1 MFHTI
6 QNRISDKENK
16 VEGNMK
22 RVRVLEIIGKRP
34 VGGVGT
40 VMLNYQNYIDAEKVQ
55 MDYLIFGEETEIFD
69 EKVKALG
76 SNVFVYPA
84 LSGSQ
89 MGRTKAYLEE
99 FFSVHALD
107 YDVVHLHAPTIAFLA
122 FPIIAKYGIKHRIVH
137 SHATLYAESRVK
149 AIRNRI
155 LWALAKGKIT
165 DRIGC
170 SKAAGDF
177 LFGKE
182 DFTVL
187 KNAIAYEDYLYN
199 EAMRK
204 QIREIENAEE
214 KLVVGNVG
222 RFSLQ
227 KNQTFLIEI
236 FAKIKE
242 LHPNSVLWLLGDGE
256 LRTEIEEKIKSLGLE
271 SSVKLF
277 GMVSNPKDYY
287 QAMDV
292 MVMPSLFE
300 GLPMVGVEAQ
310 ASGLPCVFADTITRE
325 VDVVGCPYISLG
337 ASTEEWAKAVVTV
350 AKLGKRRSYP
360 KELDELGFNIKLEA
374 KRLEELYLS
383 KIRN

>member
-1 MFHTI
+1 
-6 QNRISDKENK
+6 
-16 VEGNMK
+16 MK
-22 RVRVLEIIGKRP
+22 KARVLEIIGKRP

-40 VMLNYQNYIDAEKVQ
+40 VMLNYQRYVDAKKVQ
-55 MDYLIFGEETEIFD
+55 MDYLIFGEETEKFD
-69 EKVKALG
+69 ESVKALG
-76 SNVFVYPA
+76 SKVYVYPA

-99 FFSVHALD
+99 FFSKHAAE
-107 YDVVHLHAPTIAFLA
+107 YDIVHLHAPTIAFLA
-122 FPIIAKYGIKHRIVH
+122 FPIVAKYGIKHRIIH
-137 SHATLYAESRVK
+137 SHATLYAENKIK
-149 AIRNRI
+149 AIRNKI
-155 LWALAKGKIT
+155 LWAMAKGKIT

-177 LFGKE
+177 LFGNE
-182 DFTVL
+182 TYTVL
-187 KNAIAYEDYLYN
+187 KNAIAYEEYLFDAEVRN
-199 EAMRK
+199 R
-204 QIREIENAEE
+204 IRQQEGVEE

-222 RFSLQ
+222 RFSQQ
-227 KNQTFLIEI
+227 KNQTYLVEI

-242 LHPNSVLWLLGDGE
+242 FKTDSVLWLVGDGE
-256 LRTEIEEKIKSLGLE
+256 LRGEIEEKIKKFGLE
-271 SSVKLF
+271 KDVKLF
-277 GMVSNPKDYY
+277 GMVSNAKELY

-325 VDVVGCPYISLG
+325 VDVVGCPYLSLED
-337 ASTEEWAKAVVTV
+337 SKDVWAKA
-350 AKLGKRRSYP
+350 AIDMAGKKERQSYP

-383 KIRN
+383 KV

>member
-1 MFHTI
+1 
-6 QNRISDKENK
+6 
-16 VEGNMK
+16 MK
-22 RVRVLEIIGKRP
+22 KVRVLEIIGKRP

-40 VMLNYQNYIDAEKVQ
+40 VMLNYQKYIDAGKVQ
-55 MDYLIFGEETEIFD
+55 MDYLIFGEDPEQFD
-69 EKVKALG
+69 ESVKALG
-76 SNVFVYPA
+76 SKVFLYPA

-99 FFSVHALD
+99 FFSVHASE

-122 FPIIAKYGIKHRIVH
+122 FPIVARYGIKHRIVH
-137 SHATLYAESRVK
+137 SHATLYAESKVK

-165 DRIGC
+165 ERIGC

-182 DFTVL
+182 EFIVL
-187 KNAIAYEDYLYN
+187 KNAIAYEEFLYD
-199 EAMRK
+199 EKVRK
-204 QIREIENAEE
+204 QVREQEGAEE
-214 KLVVGNVG
+214 KLVVGNAG

-242 LHPNSVLWLLGDGE
+242 IHPNSVLWLLGDGE
-256 LRTEIEEKIKSLGLE
+256 LRTEIEEKIRVYGL
-271 SSVKLF
+271 SNSVKLF
-277 GMVSNPKDYY
+277 GMVKNPKDYY

-325 VDVVGCPYISLG
+325 VDIVGCPYISLD
-337 ASTEEWAKAVVTV
+337 ASAEEWAKAAITV
-350 AKLGKRRSYP
+350 AGMGKRRSYP
-360 KELDELGFNIKLEA
+360 TELDELGFNIRLEA
-374 KRLEELYLS
+374 KRLEDFYFSIGKTL
-383 KIRN
+383 

>member
-6 QNRISDKENK
+6 PNRISDKENK

-242 LHPNSVLWLLGDGE
+242 LHPTSVLWLLGDGE

>member
-1 MFHTI
+1 
-6 QNRISDKENK
+6 
-16 VEGNMK
+16 MK
-22 RVRVLEIIGKRP
+22 RARVLEIIGKRP

-40 VMLNYQNYIDAEKVQ
+40 VMLNYQNYVNAEKVQ
-55 MDYLIFGEETEIFD
+55 MDYLIFGEEPESFD
-69 EKVKALG
+69 ESVKALG
-76 SNVFVYPA
+76 SKVYTYPA

-99 FFSVHALD
+99 FFAAHASE
-107 YDVVHLHAPTIAFLA
+107 YDIVHLHAPNIAFLA
-122 FPIIAKYGIKHRIVH
+122 FPIIAKYGIKHRIIH
-137 SHATLYAESRVK
+137 SHATLYAESKIK
-149 AIRNRI
+149 AVRNKI
-155 LWALAKGKIT
+155 LWLLAQGKIT

-182 DFTVL
+182 DFVVL
-187 KNAIAYEDYLYN
+187 KNAICYEDYLYD
-199 EAMRK
+199 EGLRETVRK
-204 QIREIENAEE
+204 REQVTD

-222 RFSLQ
+222 RFSQQ

-236 FAKIKE
+236 FVKIKE
-242 LHPNSVLWLLGDGE
+242 LYPNSLLWLVGDGE
-256 LRTEIEEKIKSLGLE
+256 TRSEIEEKIKEHHLE
-271 SSVKLF
+271 ADVRLF
-277 GMVSNPKDYY
+277 GMVNNTKELY

-325 VDVVGCPYISLG
+325 VDVVGCPYVSLE
-337 ASTEEWAKAVVTV
+337 ASTEEWANATIKMAN
-350 AKLGKRRSYP
+350 AKGRRSYP
-360 KELDELGFNIKLEA
+360 TELDALGFNIKLEA

-383 KIRN
+383 KV

>member
-1 MFHTI
+1 
-6 QNRISDKENK
+6 
-16 VEGNMK
+16 MK
-22 RVRVLEIIGKRP
+22 KARVLEIIGKRP

-40 VMLNYQNYIDAEKVQ
+40 VMLNYQKYVDAKKVQ
-55 MDYLIFGEETEIFD
+55 MDYLIFGEEAEAFD
-69 EKVKALG
+69 EGVKALG
-76 SNVFVYPA
+76 SKVYMYPA

-99 FFSVHALD
+99 FFSEHASE
-107 YDVVHLHAPTIAFLA
+107 YDIVHLHAPTIAFLA
-122 FPIIAKYGIKHRIVH
+122 FPIIAKHGIKTRIIH
-137 SHATLYAESRVK
+137 SHATLYAENKIK
-149 AIRNRI
+149 AIRNEV
-155 LWALAKGKIT
+155 LWALAQGKIT

-182 DFTVL
+182 EFTVL
-187 KNAIAYEDYLYN
+187 KNAIAYEDYLYD
-199 EAMRK
+199 EAVRDR
-204 QIREIENAEE
+204 IREELQVTD

-222 RFSLQ
+222 RFSQQ

-242 LHPNSVLWLLGDGE
+242 LRPDSVLWLVGDGE
-256 LRTEIEEKIKSLGLE
+256 LRSEIEAKIKAFDLGD
-271 SSVKLF
+271 SVKLF
-277 GMVSNPKDYY
+277 GMVNNTKELY

-325 VDVVGCPYISLG
+325 VDVVGCPYISL
-337 ASTEEWAKAVVTV
+337 TENLEVWAKAAIDMAN
-350 AKLGKRRSYP
+350 AKERRSYP
-360 KELDELGFNIKLEA
+360 AELDALGFNIKLEA
-374 KRLEELYLS
+374 KRLEELYLE
-383 KIRN
+383 KIL

>member
-1 MFHTI
+1 
-6 QNRISDKENK
+6 
-16 VEGNMK
+16 MK

-40 VMLNYQNYIDAEKVQ
+40 VMLNYQKYIDAGKVQ
-55 MDYLIFGEETEIFD
+55 MDYLIFGDEPEQFD
-69 EKVKALG
+69 EGVKALG
-76 SNVFVYPA
+76 SQVFLYPA

-99 FFSVHALD
+99 FFSAHALE

-122 FPIIAKYGIKHRIVH
+122 FPIVAKYGIKHRIVH
-137 SHATLYAESRVK
+137 SHATLYAESRIK
-149 AIRNRI
+149 AIRNHI

-182 DFTVL
+182 EFIVL
-187 KNAIAYEDYLYN
+187 KNSIAYEDFLYN
-199 EAMRK
+199 EKVRK
-204 QIREIENAEE
+204 QIREQEGAEE
-214 KLVVGNVG
+214 KLIVGNAG

-256 LRTEIEEKIKSLGLE
+256 LRTEIEEKIKAFGLE

-325 VDVVGCPYISLG
+325 VDVVGCPYISLE
-337 ASTEEWAKAVVTV
+337 ASTEEWAKAAITV

-360 KELDELGFNIKLEA
+360 AELDELGFNIKLEA

-383 KIRN
+383 MK